1 MAAVKYAQTS
11 LGLMYVPA
19 MMDIDSLLTDTVA

>member
-11 LGLMYVPA
+11 LDLMYVPA
-19 MMDIDSLLTDTVA
+19 MMDTDSLLTDTVA